1 MDKFSA
7 KSPPAIT
14 GEMVE
19 MDISA
24 EFVRQK

>member
-1 MDKFSA
+1 MTKFSA

-14 GEMVE
+14 GEVLDME
-19 MDISA
+19 ISA